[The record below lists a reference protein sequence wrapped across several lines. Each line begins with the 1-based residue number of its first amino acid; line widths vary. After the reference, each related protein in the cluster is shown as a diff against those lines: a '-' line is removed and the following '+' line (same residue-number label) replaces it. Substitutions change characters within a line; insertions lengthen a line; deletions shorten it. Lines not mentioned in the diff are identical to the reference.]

1 MVAQDIKLEYNRRA
15 NMFGQ
20 NPNFATSSAWPQ
32 QSSTHSSAS
41 LAVHPSV
48 IDGSSFLNA
57 PLQDSNNA
65 YSPNMSFSNNS
76 GLSLSSQAHMG
87 FPMADHIPSTS
98 TQNPH
103 SGAVIT
109 HQQNAVNN
117 THNRSLQRESASSPL
132 RKLSVDLIKTYK
144 GINESYY
151 ARKAKRRHEQEHNTH
166 GIHPTALSE
175 HHHTAPPPKQ
185 AISLNQQIASNL
197 IQQNH
202 SQHVQHS
209 MFSQAAIVPSLLHHL
224 HVQIQGTRRH
234 LEFYKFLCK
243 IESDKNESLLDN
255 ILSQCQVVE
264 NPRSGTHNNGYDD
277 ENHDYII
284 HPGELFNNRYQIA
297 CHLGKGSFGQVAKAY
312 DTVEQLDVAI
322 KIIKNKKPFHD
333 QAQIEIRLLEMM
345 NSQESESKHYV
356 VKLKTHFMWRNHLC
370 LVFELL
376 SYNLYD
382 LLRNTDF
389 HGVSLNLTRKFG
401 QQLASTLMFLSSPQL
416 NIIHCDLKPE
426 NVLLCNPKRSAIKII
441 DFGSSCQLGHR
452 IYQYIQ
458 SRFYRSPEILLGLQY
473 DTAID
478 MWSLGCILVEMH
490 TGEALFAGT
499 CEHDQMMRI
508 IEVLGM
514 PPNHM
519 IEAAPAEKRNK
530 FFEKDDEHNIDS
542 VLTYFLIPG
551 ILLKRLEKDGNYL
564 CKESRENRR
573 YRSPGSRKLADIIG
587 VDTGGPGSRRLGE
600 CGHTPEEYTKFK
612 DLVERMLAFDPR
624 ERIGPYAA
632 VRHPFSHAELMI
644 VEITLQ
650 QPVTLSNNVQVN
662 TSRTHFQVAQPHFV
676 EEHSLNQMDC
686 GDSNTILAHPQHIQ
700 LPQLNQAFERFF
712 LFLFWEHDHK
722 RCGQYRTKLKVELE
736 HDPVFMA
743 VVLYIL
749 LQFQIA
755 NQSNSYQ
762 QQPGS
767 ANQNLF
773 QIAQSFGLLPQ
784 QMQQGPNQNQQQHQ
798 SNNSNTSSTQHQ
810 LQAPPHFV
818 SSLQNSIWTSP
829 EQGDDV
835 RYGHHSQPSSNLQS
849 SQRNSLLPQSRNLSF
864 DGTVGNGQ
872 ISHQSR
878 IQPASNSA
886 RVNPTSVLFPNN
898 FIQQV
903 QQQQQAQVQPV
914 LSSNSATTDF
924 S

>member
-1 MVAQDIKLEYNRRA
+1 MVAQDIKLEYDRRA

-41 LAVHPSV
+41 LAVQPSV
-48 IDGSSFLNA
+48 IDGGSFLNA
-57 PLQDSNNA
+57 PLQDSTNA

-76 GLSLSSQAHMG
+76 GLSLSSQAHVG
-87 FPMADHIPSTS
+87 FPIADHIPSTS

-103 SGAVIT
+103 SGAVVT
-109 HQQNAVNN
+109 HQQNTVTNV
-117 THNRSLQRESASSPL
+117 HNRSLQRESATSPL

-151 ARKAKRRHEQEHNTH
+151 ARKAKRRHEQEHHSH
-166 GIHPTALSE
+166 GLHPTTLSE

-185 AISLNQQIASNL
+185 AVSLNQQITSNL
-197 IQQNH
+197 IQQSH

-209 MFSQAAIVPSLLHHL
+209 MFSQAAVPSLLHHL
-224 HVQIQGTRRH
+224 HVQ
-234 LEFYKFLCK
+234 
-243 IESDKNESLLDN
+243 
-255 ILSQCQVVE
+255 VVE
-264 NPRSGTHNNGYDD
+264 NPRSGSHNNGYDD
-277 ENHDYII
+277 DNHDYII

-297 CHLGKGSFGQVAKAY
+297 CPLGKGSFGQVAKAY
-312 DTVEQLDVAI
+312 DTVEQQDVAI

-345 NSQESESKHYV
+345 NNQESESKHYV

-530 FFEKDDEHNIDS
+530 FFEKSD
-542 VLTYFLIPG
+542 
-551 ILLKRLEKDGNYL
+551 DGNYL
-564 CKESRENRR
+564 CKESRENKR

-612 DLVERMLAFDPR
+612 DLVERMLTFDPR

-632 VRHPFSHAELMI
+632 VRHPFFSRRSDECVAVGSAIASHSR
-644 VEITLQ
+644 TLQ
-650 QPVTLSNNVQVN
+650 QPVTVSSNVE
-662 TSRTHFQVAQPHFV
+662 VAQPHFI
-676 EEHSLNQMDC
+676 EEHSVSQMDC
-686 GDSNTILAHPQHIQ
+686 ADSIAHSQHIHQ
-700 LPQLNQAFERFF
+700 VV
-712 LFLFWEHDHK
+712 
-722 RCGQYRTKLKVELE
+722 GQ
-736 HDPVFMA
+736 P
-743 VVLYIL
+743 
-749 LQFQIA
+749 
-755 NQSNSYQ
+755 SNYQ
-762 QQPGS
+762 QQRGS

-773 QIAQSFGLLPQ
+773 QIAQPFGLLPQ

-798 SNNSNTSSTQHQ
+798 PSSSNISSTEHQ
-810 LQAPPHFV
+810 LQVPPHFV
-818 SSLQNSIWTSP
+818 SSLQNSIWTSL
-829 EQGDDV
+829 EQGDDT
-835 RYGHHSQPSSNLQS
+835 RYGHHSQSSSNLQP

-872 ISHQSR
+872 VSHQSR
-878 IQPASNSA
+878 IQSSTNGA
-886 RVNPTSVLFPNN
+886 RTNPTSVLFPNN
-898 FIQQV
+898 FIPQA
-903 QQQQQAQVQPV
+903 QQQQQQQQTAQTG
-914 LSSNSATTDF
+914 LSSNSANADF

>member
-1 MVAQDIKLEYNRRA
+1 MVAQDIKLEYDRRA

-41 LAVHPSV
+41 LAVQPSV
-48 IDGSSFLNA
+48 IDGGSFLNA
-57 PLQDSNNA
+57 PLQDSTNA
-65 YSPNMSFSNNS
+65 YSPNMSFSNSS
-76 GLSLSSQAHMG
+76 GLSLSSQTHVG

-103 SGAVIT
+103 SGAVVT
-109 HQQNAVNN
+109 HQQNN
-117 THNRSLQRESASSPL
+117 TVTNVHNRSLQRESGTSPL

-151 ARKAKRRHEQEHNTH
+151 ARKAKRRHEQEHHTH
-166 GIHPTALSE
+166 GLHATTLSE

-185 AISLNQQIASNL
+185 AVSLNQQITSNL
-197 IQQNH
+197 IQQSH
-202 SQHVQHS
+202 PQHVHHS
-209 MFSQAAIVPSLLHHL
+209 IFSQAASVPSLLHHL
-224 HVQIQGTRRH
+224 HVQ
-234 LEFYKFLCK
+234 
-243 IESDKNESLLDN
+243 
-255 ILSQCQVVE
+255 VVE
-264 NPRSGTHNNGYDD
+264 NPRSGSHNNGYDD
-277 ENHDYII
+277 DNHDYII
-284 HPGELFNNRYQIA
+284 HPGELFSNRYQIA
-297 CHLGKGSFGQVAKAY
+297 CPLGKGSFGQVAKAY
-312 DTVEQLDVAI
+312 DTVEQQDVAI

-530 FFEKDDEHNIDS
+530 FFEKSD
-542 VLTYFLIPG
+542 
-551 ILLKRLEKDGNYL
+551 DGNYL
-564 CKESRENRR
+564 CKESRENKR

-612 DLVERMLAFDPR
+612 DLVERMLTFDPR

-632 VRHPFSHAELMI
+632 VRHPFFSRRSDECVTLGSAIASHSR
-644 VEITLQ
+644 TLQ
-650 QPVTLSNNVQVN
+650 QPVTVSNV
-662 TSRTHFQVAQPHFV
+662 QVAQPHFI
-676 EEHSLNQMDC
+676 EEHSVSQMDC
-686 GDSNTILAHPQHIQ
+686 ADSIAHSQRIH
-700 LPQLNQAFERFF
+700 LPQLNQV
-712 LFLFWEHDHK
+712 L
-722 RCGQYRTKLKVELE
+722 GQ
-736 HDPVFMA
+736 P
-743 VVLYIL
+743 
-749 LQFQIA
+749 
-755 NQSNSYQ
+755 SNYQ
-762 QQPGS
+762 QQTGS
-767 ANQNLF
+767 TNQNLF
-773 QIAQSFGLLPQ
+773 QIAQPFGLLPQ

-798 SNNSNTSSTQHQ
+798 QSNSIISSTEHQ

-829 EQGDDV
+829 EQGDDT
-835 RYGHHSQPSSNLQS
+835 RYDHHSQPSSNLQP

-872 ISHQSR
+872 VSHQR
-878 IQPASNSA
+878 PIQSSTNGA
-886 RVNPTSVLFPNN
+886 RTNPTSVLFPNN
-898 FIQQV
+898 FIPQA
-903 QQQQQAQVQPV
+903 QQQQQTAQTG
-914 LSSNSATTDF
+914 LSSNSANADF

>member
-1 MVAQDIKLEYNRRA
+1 MVAQDIKLEYDRRA

-32 QSSTHSSAS
+32 QSSTQSSAS
-41 LAVHPSV
+41 FAVQPSV
-48 IDGSSFLNA
+48 IDSGSFLNA
-57 PLQDSNNA
+57 SLQNSNNA

-76 GLSLSSQAHMG
+76 GLLLSSQAHMG

-109 HQQNAVNN
+109 HQQSTVNN
-117 THNRSLQRESASSPL
+117 AHNRSLQRESATSPL

-151 ARKAKRRHEQEHNTH
+151 ARKAKRRHEQEHHTH
-166 GIHPTALSE
+166 GLHPTALSE

-202 SQHVQHS
+202 SQQIQHS
-209 MFSQAAIVPSLLHHL
+209 MFSQAAAIPSLLHHL
-224 HVQIQGTRRH
+224 H
-234 LEFYKFLCK
+234 L
-243 IESDKNESLLDN
+243 
-255 ILSQCQVVE
+255 QVVE
-264 NPRSGTHNNGYDD
+264 NPRSGSHNNGYDD

-312 DTVEQLDVAI
+312 DTLEQQDVAI

-530 FFEKDDEHNIDS
+530 FFEKDD
-542 VLTYFLIPG
+542 G
-551 ILLKRLEKDGNYL
+551 GNYL
-564 CKESRENRR
+564 CKESRENKR

-612 DLVERMLAFDPR
+612 DLVERMLTFDPR

-632 VRHPFSHAELMI
+632 VRHPFFLRRTDECVSMGSAIASHSR
-644 VEITLQ
+644 TLQ
-650 QPVTLSNNVQVN
+650 QPVTISSNVQVN
-662 TSRTHFQVAQPHFV
+662 TSRTVAQPHFI

-686 GDSNTILAHPQHIQ
+686 ADSNAVIAHPQHIQ
-700 LPQLNQAFERFF
+700 LPQLNQVV
-712 LFLFWEHDHK
+712 
-722 RCGQYRTKLKVELE
+722 GQ
-736 HDPVFMA
+736 P
-743 VVLYIL
+743 
-749 LQFQIA
+749 
-755 NQSNSYQ
+755 NNYQ
-762 QQPGS
+762 QQTGS

-773 QIAQSFGLLPQ
+773 QIAQPLGLLPQ

-798 SNNSNTSSTQHQ
+798 SSISNMSSTQHQ

-829 EQGDDV
+829 EQGDDT
-835 RYGHHSQPSSNLQS
+835 RYGHHSQPSSNLQP

-872 ISHQSR
+872 VPHQSR
-878 IQPASNSA
+878 MHSASNSA
-886 RVNPTSVLFPNN
+886 RANPTSVLFPNN
-898 FIQQV
+898 FTP
-903 QQQQQAQVQPV
+903 QAQQHQQTTAQTG
-914 LSSNSATTDF
+914 LASNSTSTDF

>member
-1 MVAQDIKLEYNRRA
+1 MVAQDIKLEYDRRA

-20 NPNFATSSAWPQ
+20 NPSFATSSAWPQ
-32 QSSTHSSAS
+32 QSSTQSSAS
-41 LAVHPSV
+41 LAVQPSV

-76 GLSLSSQAHMG
+76 GLSLSNQAHMS

-103 SGAVIT
+103 SGAVVT
-109 HQQNAVNN
+109 HLQSTVNN
-117 THNRSLQRESASSPL
+117 THNRSLQRESATSPL

-144 GINESYY
+144 GINENYY
-151 ARKAKRRHEQEHNTH
+151 ARKAKRRHEQEHHAH

-185 AISLNQQIASNL
+185 AVSLNQQITSNL
-197 IQQNH
+197 IQQGH

-209 MFSQAAIVPSLLHHL
+209 MFSHSAVVPSLLHHL
-224 HVQIQGTRRH
+224 HM
-234 LEFYKFLCK
+234 
-243 IESDKNESLLDN
+243 
-255 ILSQCQVVE
+255 QVVE
-264 NPRSGTHNNGYDD
+264 NPRSGSHNNGYDD

-312 DTVEQLDVAI
+312 DTMEQQDVAI

-519 IEAAPAEKRNK
+519 IEAAPVEKRNK
-530 FFEKDDEHNIDS
+530 FFEKDD
-542 VLTYFLIPG
+542 
-551 ILLKRLEKDGNYL
+551 DGNYV
-564 CKESRENRR
+564 CKESRENKR

-612 DLVERMLAFDPR
+612 DLVERMLTFDPR

-632 VRHPFSHAELMI
+632 VRHPFFSRRTDDCGNIGSALAPHSR
-644 VEITLQ
+644 TLQ
-650 QPVTLSNNVQVN
+650 QQVTLSSNVQ
-662 TSRTHFQVAQPHFV
+662 HFQVTQPHFI
-676 EEHSLNQMDC
+676 EEHSLSQMDC
-686 GDSNTILAHPQHIQ
+686 ADSNAVIAHPQHIQ
-700 LPQLNQAFERFF
+700 LPQLNQVV
-712 LFLFWEHDHK
+712 
-722 RCGQYRTKLKVELE
+722 GQ
-736 HDPVFMA
+736 P
-743 VVLYIL
+743 
-749 LQFQIA
+749 
-755 NQSNSYQ
+755 NSYQ
-762 QQPGS
+762 QQAGS
-767 ANQNLF
+767 TNQNLF
-773 QIAQSFGLLPQ
+773 QIAQPFGLLPQ

-798 SNNSNTSSTQHQ
+798 SSNSNISSTQHQ

-829 EQGDDV
+829 EQGDDA

-878 IQPASNSA
+878 IQSA
-886 RVNPTSVLFPNN
+886 TNGARANPTSVLFPNN
-898 FIQQV
+898 FIQQA
-903 QQQQQAQVQPV
+903 QQQQHQQTLAQSG
-914 LSSNSATTDF
+914 LASNSATNDF